1 MGAEGGGGLYTV
13 LYGTVGPIHAHVY
26 PGPLHRSNRA
36 AMLIFNDFI
45 VFYFSVR
52 AVLAKTTPTDMTHM
66 PLWLRV
72 FLRTVMLAYVYWK
85 TSQLFTRNNSNM
97 LYLNNEAILFHQTR
111 YNAGLKYKGTRSIMI
126 SSFDQYI
133 EGIS

>member
-1 MGAEGGGGLYTV
+1 MHMYIL
-13 LYGTVGPIHAHVY
+13 GPCTDRTERLCLSLTI
-26 PGPLHRSNRA
+26 
-36 AMLIFNDFI
+36 FI

-52 AVLAKTTPTDMTHM
+52 AVLAKTTPHDMTHM

-72 FLRTVMLAYVYWK
+72 FLRTVMLTYVYWK

-111 YNAGLKYKGTRSIMI
+111 YNACLKYKGTRSIMI

-133 EGIS
+133 EGIG